1 MKKLFIFF
9 LLLFTGFPSF
19 GQFGFGT
26 VGGFDFYQRY
36 KNPVDNIAY
45 PASGNALLNFIYGPK
60 IWIGSKKF
68 SVSLEGQINLGLTS
82 FALKDYKGL
91 GAVSFPIIGKLNF
104 KGLSG
109 FHTGFATGFSLGGG
123 IQWSKTELF
132 YLDNKYKNEKVVRE
146 FFDVIFGQ
154 IDIGV
159 GSFGTDGSVYVR
171 YGYNPDNK
179 AKVLNI
185 GMVFNS
191 NKTFKKKMKKLGNPP
206 EPPPPLPVIE

>member
-1 MKKLFIFF
+1 MKKLVL
-9 LLLFTGFPSF
+9 LLLFLFSGFLSF
-19 GQFGFGT
+19 GQIGFGT

-45 PASGNALLNFIYGPK
+45 PASGNAMLNFIYGPK

-68 SVSLEGQINLGLTS
+68 SVSVEGQVNLGLTS
-82 FALKDYKGL
+82 FALKDYKGI
-91 GAVSFPIIGKLNF
+91 GAVSFPVIGKLNF

-109 FHTGFATGFSLGGG
+109 FHTGFATGFSVGGG

-132 YLDNKYKNEKVVRE
+132 YLEKKYKDEGLKRG
-146 FFDVIFGQ
+146 FYDVIFGQ

-159 GSFGTDGSVYVR
+159 GSFGTDGSFYVR
-171 YGYNPDNK
+171 YGFNPDNK
-179 AKVLNI
+179 AKILNI

-191 NKTFKKKMKKLGNPP
+191 NKTFKKKMKKLGNIPAPP
-206 EPPPPLPVIE
+206 STK